1 MSVRVRG
8 AATVVA
14 YLEREASLTGRLA
27 AALGLDARPVCGL
40 VGWLLTTAESIRAS
54 SAPRAPLWRGALM
67 AALREGV
74 FRTEFEPTSELA
86 AQESWLRLAPW
97 LEAVTGSVDGQALGV
112 HVEPDLTAAAV
123 LWRGNEAMLTAESG
137 PGVAA
142 TASWMSGLQNLG
154 DWLSPRLPPVTGP
167 IDVARFDELVL
178 RAGTV
183 VEEAHV
189 SSRALAPIRRV
200 EDLFPELGGDE
211 PLPPVIAAAA
221 ELDLV
226 PGPAIYVIE
235 SPPGTEK
242 TDAALYLASRLLA
255 QGDGD
260 RLLVVRPWSGPVAI
274 EPRRIDR
281 VAQRLFVSPEH
292 ILQSS
297 GRRSRREWFKQ
308 VTAAPVDREAAVEAL
323 EGWMGEETRRAW
335 LGPSGTVPLEEAAL
349 AVLPA
354 PLTSLR
360 SLALGRSVLVV
371 DHFLPSD
378 TYGQRCLLT
387 LLDAH
392 TRLGGS
398 AIVTTTAL
406 TRELHRRLAE
416 AVGPEAELAPARVD
430 RGQYPRI
437 SVCSLDDRFERALLH
452 DERPLSVE
460 LIDDKPTAIA
470 RLLDA
475 VEAGKAACWARS
487 SVEAVEDGVARI
499 LATGRIE
506 RERVHVFHE
515 RFVDGDRAEHELEL
529 AVRFGPESP
538 AKKRAGRLLIAS
550 PAISRGLDVDF
561 DFVLSDLAPL
571 DALLERSALAMRH
584 PRGANGE
591 RVPAGEGGGERT
603 LHVLAPPFDE
613 SPPTDWV
620 YRTLPTLASAHRDHG
635 LLWLSLRALR
645 AHAGAIYPEDYR
657 ALLDS
662 VLGEN
667 AHELVP
673 WTLWN
678 AADPEGTDASPA
690 RTARLTPM
698 SPTTP
703 RRAWTMLA
711 QDACPGPE
719 ATEATVLRLARRAGG
734 TLLPLV
740 ASVTSGWD
748 QSRVVVPRR
757 LAVRRATDAHDA
769 EIAVA
774 SMLMPDRG
782 RWALTLVLSWDPAA
796 LRWHGDVVGED
807 GRLRRVTYDRS
818 RGLSF
823 ALLDDRAPE
832 FSAPPGPRSPG
843 PGGAPRT

>member
-1 MSVRVRG
+1 MSARVRG

-14 YLEREASLTGRLA
+14 YLERESSLASRLA
-27 AALGLDARPVCGL
+27 AALGLDPRPVCGL
-40 VGWLLTTAESIRAS
+40 VGWLLTSADSVRAS

-74 FRTEFEPTSELA
+74 FRTEFAPFSELA
-86 AQESWLRLAPW
+86 VQESWLRLAPW
-97 LEAVTGSVDGQALGV
+97 LEAVSGPIDPQVLGV
-112 HVEPDLTAAAV
+112 LHDPELAMAAALWRDNDAVLTAAC
-123 LWRGNEAMLTAESG
+123 G

-142 TASWMSGLQNLG
+142 TASWLSGLQNLG
-154 DWLSPRLPPVTGP
+154 DWLSPRVPLPVGS

-178 RAGTV
+178 RAGTIV
-183 VEEAHV
+183 DEAHV
-189 SSRALAPIRRV
+189 SSRALAPIFAV
-200 EDLFPELGGDE
+200 EDLFPEHGGDE
-211 PLPPVIAAAA
+211 PLPPVLAAAA
-221 ELDLV
+221 ELELV
-226 PGPAIYVIE
+226 PGPAIYVLE
-235 SPPGTEK
+235 APPGTEK

-274 EPRRIDR
+274 EPRRVDR

-308 VTAAPVDREAAVEAL
+308 VTAAPVDHGAAVEVL

-360 SLALGRSVLVV
+360 SLALGRSVIVV

-387 LLDAH
+387 MLDAH

-406 TRELHRRLAE
+406 TRDLHRRLAE
-416 AVGPEAELAPARVD
+416 AVGPDAELAPQRVD
-430 RGQYPRI
+430 RGHYPRI
-437 SVCSLDDRFERALLH
+437 SVYSLDDRSEHALLH
-452 DERPLSVE
+452 DERPLRVD
-460 LIDDKPTAIA
+460 LVDDKNHAIA

-475 VEAGKAACWARS
+475 VEAGQAACWVRS
-487 SVEAVEDGVARI
+487 SVEAVEDAVARI
-499 LATGRIE
+499 LATGRVSGE
-506 RERVHVFHE
+506 RLHIFHE

-529 AVRFGPESP
+529 AVRFGPESS
-538 AKKRAGRLLIAS
+538 AKKRAGRLLVAS
-550 PAISRGLDVDF
+550 PAISRGIDLDF
-561 DFVLSDLAPL
+561 DFVLSDLAPI

-591 RVPAGEGGGERT
+591 RVPASEAAPERT
-603 LHVLAPPFDE
+603 LHVFAPPFDDN
-613 SPPTDWV
+613 PPIDWV
-620 YRTLPTLASAHRDHG
+620 HRTMPTLASSHRDHG

-645 AHAGAIYPEDYR
+645 ARAGALYPEDYR
-657 ALLDS
+657 TLLES

-678 AADPEGTDASPA
+678 AADPDGADASPA
-690 RTARLTPM
+690 RTARLTPVP
-698 SPTTP
+698 PTTP
-703 RRAWTMLA
+703 RRSWAMLA
-711 QDACPGPE
+711 QDAYPAPE

-757 LAVRRATDAHDA
+757 LAVRRASDAHDA

-796 LRWHGDVVGED
+796 LCWRGDVVGED
-807 GRLRRVTYDRS
+807 GRLRRVTYERT

-823 ALLDDRAPE
+823 TLLDERRAE
-832 FSAPPGPRSPG
+832 LSAPLGPRIPSR
-843 PGGAPRT
+843 GGAPRT